1 MYSRGFPG
9 PRRYQ
14 HVTLPTLELD
24 GLERFLV
31 ALFLR
36 RYVTYCVRRRR
47 FDAANE
53 AAYLFRKTAATR

>member
-9 PRRYQ
+9 PPGYVPLRLPL
-14 HVTLPTLELD
+14 VTLD

-31 ALFLR
+31 AVFLR

-47 FDAANE
+47 FDAANG
-53 AAYLFRKTAATR
+53 AAVLFHRVAK